1 MKIILRKIWTF
12 SILFLFILLIGN
24 VTRISHLNQ
33 IRAQSTVDSKGE
45 LRAAW
50 ITPLTGE
57 VATYTTEQTFKNDM
71 NQILDMLE
79 YYNFNAMI
87 FHIRTHNNA
96 LYNSSLNPIAT
107 WFSNVDFNSFD
118 PLDWLITET
127 HKRGIEFHAWLN
139 PYRISTTY
147 VPSSYPVTNPASNL
161 NNVLTKIG
169 STSTRIL
176 DPGLPNVRTFI
187 TETILEILNQ
197 YDVDAIHFDDYF
209 YTDLGANGALSGTTT
224 ILDEPDQQTFIDYAG
239 AYNTS
244 SATDKANWRRDQ
256 VNLMVQS
263 VSNTI
268 KNFNQTNNKHVQFG
282 ISPTGIYKNGN
293 GVVTYDL
300 SGNPIT
306 TGSNTKGQT
315 HYASY
320 LFADSVK
327 WLTEGWLDYIL
338 PQSYWAT
345 NHPAASYYEV
355 MGWWDKVVKNLNVN
369 LYSGIGLYM
378 ADSTSETYAW
388 KVNTS
393 EMTTQLNYLN
403 SLENASGLSIY
414 SLQYMTKAYNNVSS
428 VSATQFNNAFD
439 SLLMTKK
446 VLPEIKSM
454 TPTVLSKVSNLRH
467 ENGILSF
474 DSVPNAKQYYIYKS
488 NSLTYNDSEIVKIIG
503 RNEIGN
509 ITYQTND
516 ISDDYE
522 YGVRVLSYTNHL
534 SEPASTG
541 SKIKTIDG
549 ASIRTQT
556 EISSQGLR
564 FYGYIDPNTVVD
576 THGFYLLFGDA
587 SVTDL
592 EQALESDP
600 NNLIINGKKVFKKE
614 IDAIDSDGAFS
625 VVLTGIPEVGYT
637 DNITAI
643 AYYVHSNVTY
653 LSTVS
658 TTRSIGQ
665 VAIKMENAG
674 ETNQSSSDIIN
685 QLLLTTKRLELDA
698 FGSYSIVGLYEN
710 NHFNL
715 RSEFIKDWNTKFGTT
730 WTKLTRTEFY
740 PNAILGKD
748 NDLVSLR
755 NSRLDLFFNDPI
767 YKLKWDWILDYFIS
781 VDSVIWTTRQ
791 ITAIRGDGTFSGQP
805 NIHEGKHLI
814 FSLLNFF
821 NQTNEDDGYPANN
834 FSVRDK
840 YLSLVDFNQSILV
853 QQDNYRFIK
862 IGSTIKLPEPPSG
875 VGVFSHYI
883 IDGGTYYPNDL
894 FEVNGNVV
902 IQPIY
907 N

>member
-1 MKIILRKIWTF
+1 MKTILKKIYTF
-12 SILFLFILLIGN
+12 SIILLLVLLMGN
-24 VTRISHLNQ
+24 VGRMSHLNQ
-33 IRAQSTVDSKGE
+33 INAQSIVESKGE

-57 VATYTTEQTFKNDM
+57 VATYTTEQAFKNDM

-79 YYNFNAMI
+79 YYNFNAVI

-96 LYNSSLNPIAT
+96 LYNSSLNPIAS
-107 WFSNVDFNSFD
+107 WFSNVNFNSFD

-127 HKRGIEFHAWLN
+127 HKRGLEFHAWLN
-139 PYRISTTY
+139 PYRLSTTY
-147 VPSSYPVTNPASNL
+147 VPSAYPVTNPASDST
-161 NNVLTKIG
+161 NVLTQIG
-169 STSTRIL
+169 STSIRIL
-176 DPGLPNVRTFI
+176 DPGLPNVREFI

-209 YTDLGANGALSGTTT
+209 YTNLGANGALSGTTT

-239 AYNTS
+239 SYNTS
-244 SATDKANWRRDQ
+244 SAADKADWRRDQ

-263 VSNTI
+263 VSDTI
-268 KNFNQTNNKHVQFG
+268 KNFNQTNNKQVQFG
-282 ISPTGIYKNGN
+282 ISPTGIYQNGN
-293 GVVTYDL
+293 GVVTYD
-300 SGNPIT
+300 SNGNPIT
-306 TGSNTKGQT
+306 TGSSTGGQT

-345 NHPAASYYEV
+345 NHPVASYYEV

-378 ADSTSETYAW
+378 ADSASETHNW
-388 KVNTS
+388 KSNTS
-393 EMTTQLNYLN
+393 ELTTQLNYLN
-403 SLENASGLSIY
+403 NLENASGLSIY
-414 SLQYMTKAYNNVSS
+414 SLQYMTKAYNGVSS
-428 VSATQFNNAFD
+428 VSATQLTNAFNS
-439 SLLMTKK
+439 SLTTKK

-474 DSVPNAKQYYIYKS
+474 DSVSNAKQYYIYKS

-503 RNEIGN
+503 RNETGT

-516 ISDDYE
+516 MSDDYE

-534 SEPASTG
+534 SEPAATDSN
-541 SKIKTIDG
+541 IKTIDG

-556 EISSQGLR
+556 EVSSQGLR
-564 FYGYIDPNTVVD
+564 FYGQLDLETVVD
-576 THGFYLLFGDA
+576 SQGFYLIFGEA
-587 SVTDL
+587 NVTDL
-592 EQALESDP
+592 EQALELDP

-614 IDAIDSDGAFS
+614 IESIDPNGTFS
-625 VVLTGIPEVGYT
+625 VVLTGIPEEGYI
-637 DNITAI
+637 DKITAV
-643 AYYVHSNVTY
+643 AYYVVSDVTY
-653 LSTVS
+653 LSPVS

-665 VAIKMENAG
+665 VAIKMENSS
-674 ETNQSSSDIIN
+674 ETNQASSDIIN
-685 QLLLTTKRLELDA
+685 HLLLTTKRLELDA

-715 RSEFIKDWNTKFGTT
+715 RSEFIKDWNAKFGTT
-730 WTKLTRTEFY
+730 WTTLTRNEFY
-740 PNAILGKD
+740 SNAILGKD
-748 NDLVSLR
+748 TDPASLR
-755 NSRLDLFFNDPI
+755 NSRIDLFFNDPI
-767 YKLKWDWILDYFIS
+767 YKIKWDWILDYFIS
-781 VDSVIWTTRQ
+781 VDSVVWATRQ
-791 ITAIRGDGTFSGQP
+791 ITAIRGDGTFSGQS
-805 NIHEGKHLI
+805 NIFEGKHLI

-821 NQTNEDDGYPANN
+821 NQTHEEDGYPANN

-840 YLSLVDFNQSILV
+840 YLSLINFNQSILV
-853 QQDNYRFIK
+853 QHDNYNFIK
-862 IGSTIKLPEPPSG
+862 IGSTINLPEPPSG
-875 VGVFSHYI
+875 AGVFSHYLI
-883 IDGGTYYPNDL
+883 NGVTYSPNDL
-894 FEVNGNVV
+894 FLVNENVI

>member
-1 MKIILRKIWTF
+1 MKTILKKIYTF
-12 SILFLFILLIGN
+12 SIILLLVLLMGN
-24 VTRISHLNQ
+24 VGRMSHLNQ
-33 IRAQSTVDSKGE
+33 INAQSIVESKGE

-57 VATYTTEQTFKNDM
+57 VATYTTEQAFKNDM

-79 YYNFNAMI
+79 YYNFNAVI

-96 LYNSSLNPIAT
+96 LYNSSLNPIAS
-107 WFSNVDFNSFD
+107 WFSNVNFNSFD

-127 HKRGIEFHAWLN
+127 HKRGLEFHAWLN
-139 PYRISTTY
+139 PYRLSTTY
-147 VPSSYPVTNPASNL
+147 VPSSYPVTNPASDPT
-161 NNVLTKIG
+161 NVLTQIG
-169 STSTRIL
+169 NTSIRIL
-176 DPGLPNVRTFI
+176 DPGLPNVREFI

-209 YTDLGANGALSGTTT
+209 YTNLGANGALSGTTT

-239 AYNTS
+239 SYNTS
-244 SATDKANWRRDQ
+244 SAADKADWRRDQ

-263 VSNTI
+263 VSDTI
-268 KNFNQTNNKHVQFG
+268 KNFNQTNNKQVQFG
-282 ISPTGIYKNGN
+282 ISPTGIYQNGN
-293 GVVTYDL
+293 GVVTYD
-300 SGNPIT
+300 SNGNPIT
-306 TGSNTKGQT
+306 TGSSTGGQT
-315 HYASY
+315 HYSSY

-345 NHPAASYYEV
+345 NHPVASYYEV

-378 ADSTSETYAW
+378 ADSESNTYDW
-388 KVNTS
+388 KTNTS
-393 EMTTQLNYLN
+393 ELTTQLNYLN
-403 SLENASGLSIY
+403 NLENASGLSIY
-414 SLQYMTKAYNNVSS
+414 SLQYMTKAYNGVSS
-428 VSATQFNNAFD
+428 VSSTQLTNAFNS
-439 SLLMTKK
+439 SLTTKK

-474 DSVPNAKQYYIYKS
+474 DSVSNAKQYYIYKS

-503 RNEIGN
+503 RNETGT

-516 ISDDYE
+516 MSDDYE

-534 SEPASTG
+534 SEPAATDSN
-541 SKIKTIDG
+541 IKTIDG

-556 EISSQGLR
+556 EVSSQGLR
-564 FYGYIDPNTVVD
+564 FYGQLDLETVVD
-576 THGFYLLFGDA
+576 SQGFYLIFGEA
-587 SVTDL
+587 NVTDL
-592 EQALESDP
+592 EQALELDP

-614 IDAIDSDGAFS
+614 IESIDPDGTFS
-625 VVLTGIPEVGYT
+625 VVLTGIPEEGYI
-637 DNITAI
+637 DKITAV
-643 AYYVHSNVTY
+643 AYYVVSDVTY
-653 LSTVS
+653 LSPVS

-665 VAIKMENAG
+665 VAIKMENAS
-674 ETNQSSSDIIN
+674 ETNQASSDIIN
-685 QLLLTTKRLELDA
+685 HLLLTTKRLELDA

-715 RSEFIKDWNTKFGTT
+715 RSEFIKDWNAKFGTT
-730 WTKLTRTEFY
+730 WTTLTRNEFY
-740 PNAILGKD
+740 SNAILGKD
-748 NDLVSLR
+748 TDPASLR
-755 NSRLDLFFNDPI
+755 NSRIDLFFNDPI
-767 YKLKWDWILDYFIS
+767 YKIKWDWILDYFIS
-781 VDSVIWTTRQ
+781 VDSVVWATRQ
-791 ITAIRGDGTFSGQP
+791 ITAIRGDGTFSGQS
-805 NIHEGKHLI
+805 NIFEGKHLI

-821 NQTNEDDGYPANN
+821 NQTHEDDGYPANN

-840 YLSLVDFNQSILV
+840 YLSLINFNQSILV
-853 QQDNYRFIK
+853 QHDNYNFIK
-862 IGSTIKLPEPPSG
+862 IGSTINLPEPPSG
-875 VGVFSHYI
+875 AGVFSHYLI
-883 IDGGTYYPNDL
+883 NGVTYYPNDL
-894 FEVNGNVV
+894 FLVNENVI